1 LQGPFSADGA
11 GRVEVFYNDKWGT
24 VCDDRWDMADARVVC
39 RQLGFKYTIK
49 AVQGGSDHVPD
60 STGTIWLDEV
70 NCTGSELSLS
80 SCSHNGWGDED
91 CWHTEDAGVICSST
105 TGKILL
111 SLTGFHISPLS
122 PKKQKCCC
130 RILETLIF
138 CAIIC
143 KYHSY
148 VISKCLLY

>member
-1 LQGPFSADGA
+1 LQGPFSANGA

-24 VCDDRWDMADARVVC
+24 VCDDSWDMADARVAC

-49 AVQGGSDHVPD
+49 ALQGSDHVPD
-60 STGTIWLDEV
+60 GAGSIWLDEV
-70 NCTGSELSLS
+70 ACTGSELSLS
-80 SCSHNGWGDED
+80 SCSHNEWGNED
-91 CWHTEDAGVICSST
+91 CGHTEDAGVICSST

-122 PKKQKCCC
+122 PKNKNVVAAF
-130 RILETLIF
+130 LETLIF

-143 KYHSY
+143 KHHSY